1 MSISEKELVQ
11 IALLARLDCSDDTNL
26 RSDLDRILGFV
37 EQLQAADTADI
48 QPLSN
53 PLEMIQRLRPDS
65 ADGHCDRD
73 RFQTG
78 APHVKSG
85 LYLVPRVVE

>member
-1 MSISEKELVQ
+1 MSITEKELEQ
-11 IALLARLDCSDDTNL
+11 IALLARLDCSDDMNL
-26 RSDLDRILGFV
+26 SSDIKRILGFV
-37 EQLQAADTADI
+37 EQLQSADTANI
-48 QPLSN
+48 EPLSN

-73 RFQTG
+73 RFQIG
-78 APHVKSG
+78 APHVESG